1 MTSRRATAVWAR
13 PWSPIYI
20 GLHGQAVGLTTDTHP
35 SDSLPSTQAIQT
47 AAAAARQWSGWRE
60 IVPCDGLM
68 ARLHDA
74 CCSGAR
80 FNFYPQS
87 ITAPGKNSLH
97 AGGGMHP
104 PSPLCIRPWSCCDL
118 RARPPSL
125 RSATRGDLLCYT
137 LWHPRICC
145 GGSQGLETTAGARAR
160 ETVSLLKSALKLK
173 AHFHSVD

>member
-1 MTSRRATAVWAR
+1 MAARCRRFPATAAEGKRGDVSASQRGLGQATAYSNLSR
-13 PWSPIYI
+13 PWPGS
-20 GLHGQAVGLTTDTHP
+20 GVGLTTDTHP

-97 AGGGMHP
+97 AGGGIHP
-104 PSPLCIRPWSCCDL
+104 PSPPLYPPLVLCVDL
-118 RARPPSL
+118 S
-125 RSATRGDLLCYT
+125 
-137 LWHPRICC
+137 
-145 GGSQGLETTAGARAR
+145 
-160 ETVSLLKSALKLK
+160 
-173 AHFHSVD
+173 